1 MKKKYFA
8 PQIEEL
14 KMDEPVVLN
23 ENVGSGE
30 KVNTCPDQQ
39 GCGMGDV

>member
-30 KVNTCPDQQ
+30 KVDTCPTQV
-39 GCGMGDV
+39 GCGPADV